1 MTTTPAKGRGE
12 TPPAARTAA
21 GRATARAATP
31 GAWIAFLL
39 ALALMVGLGVWQLYR
54 LDWKTELIATR
65 ESQLALPPVEIT
77 GAPGTLDPA
86 TLGFR
91 RARARGV
98 FLHDRELYLAAT
110 RGGKVGFDVITP
122 LRLADG
128 GTILVD
134 RGWVP
139 AERRDP
145 ARRAEGQVAGPV
157 TVEGVL
163 RPAGRK
169 RWLTPDNDRARN
181 YWFWRDIPAM
191 AEAAG
196 VEAAPVLLVAGPA
209 PNPGGWPKGR
219 APRVDLPNNHLGYA
233 ATWFLLAGGLV
244 VIFVVWKRQKN
255 AAARGGDGDSGG
267 RGDATAAP

>member
-1 MTTTPAKGRGE
+1 VTTTPAKRPGAVRS
-12 TPPAARTAA
+12 
-21 GRATARAATP
+21 ATRSATP
-31 GAWIAFLL
+31 GAWVAV
-39 ALALMVGLGVWQLYR
+39 ALALVLLVGLGVWQLYR
-54 LDWKTELIATR
+54 LQWKTELIATR
-65 ESQLALPPVEIT
+65 ESQLALPPVDIT
-77 GAPGTLDPA
+77 GDPGALDPDA
-86 TLGFR
+86 LGFR

-98 FLHDRELYLAAT
+98 FLHDREIYLAAT

-122 LRLADG
+122 LRLAGG

-139 AERRDP
+139 AARRDP
-145 ARRAEGQVAGPV
+145 ARRAAGQVAGPV
-157 TVEGVL
+157 AVEGIL

-181 YWFWRDIPAM
+181 YWFWRDLAAM

-196 VEAAPVLLVAGPA
+196 VEAAPVLLVAGPS

-233 ATWFLLAGGLV
+233 VTWFLLAIGLV
-244 VIFVVWKRQKN
+244 VVFVVWKRQQ
-255 AAARGGDGDSGG
+255 AAEDKSADA
-267 RGDATAAP
+267 GDASS